1 MRRVLLK
8 SKIHR
13 ATVTA
18 ADLHYEGSVTIDAA
32 LMQLADI
39 VPYEQ
44 VQIYDITRGSRLTTY
59 AIPGPPGKGDVCI
72 NGAAAH
78 LVRPGDLVIICS
90 YAEYEESEL
99 PNHRPAIVRVDAHN
113 RLIEGPIAAVP
124 DAGGHD
130 APDDAEATQCVARH
144 P

>member
-18 ADLHYEGSVTIDAA
+18 ADLHYDGSVTIDPA
-32 LMQLADI
+32 LMEAADI
-39 VPYEQ
+39 AAYEQ

-59 AIPGPPGKGDVCI
+59 AIPGTRNSGEVCI

-90 YAEYEESEL
+90 YADYEEAEV
-99 PNHRPAIVRVDAHN
+99 PDHKPAVIRVDAN
-113 RLIEGPIAAVP
+113 NQIAELPPAEPSHPPAQDRSEVAP
-124 DAGGHD
+124 APRCVGH
-130 APDDAEATQCVARH
+130 
-144 P
+144 